1 MNLLAPSISWF
12 FLALGLM
19 SLFDGAHSFQRTM
32 TIKRGARITTTMNLE
47 PKKKTNFGSFGV
59 GGKVL
64 FAIALGGFL
73 KARFSTSELRTTT
86 VCPSGPGSE
95 VVLRTFKTND
105 PQYHCLPIDQLAS
118 KLVFSPLVFPG
129 QPGWDPTPFQGARGL
144 PFSTPISNPDVVNS
158 Q

>member
-1 MNLLAPSISWF
+1 MNLLAAAFRGWF
-12 FLALGLM
+12 FLVMGL
-19 SLFDGAHSFQRTM
+19 SLINGANSFQSTM
-32 TIKRGARITTTMNLE
+32 TIKRGARITTMALE
-47 PKKKTNFGSFGV
+47 AKKKTNFGSFGV

-64 FAIALGGFL
+64 FAIALGGFF

-105 PQYHCLPIDQLAS
+105 PQYHCLPIEQLAS
-118 KLVFSPLVFPG
+118 KLLFSPLVFPG

-158 Q
+158 R